1 MKVSYIHSSF
11 IGKRISDV
19 ASELGQSLGKRINDV
34 SRSQMLPVWSRTDA
48 KIVCRQLGYNLNR
61 GRGELVQFI
70 VK

>member
-48 KIVCRQLGYNLNR
+48 KIVCRQLGYNLDR
-61 GRGELVQFI
+61 GRDELVQFI